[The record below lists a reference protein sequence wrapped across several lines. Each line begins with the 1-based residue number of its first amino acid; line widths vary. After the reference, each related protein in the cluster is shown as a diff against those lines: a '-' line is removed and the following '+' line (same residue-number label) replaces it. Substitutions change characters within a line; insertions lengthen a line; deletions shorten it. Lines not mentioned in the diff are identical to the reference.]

1 MVMTLTQLRAELLE
15 RRPNP
20 VTVDALLAN
29 YVVDAARV
37 EEYKQHRVELCPR
50 LGNLGLLMVHSPGQ
64 ATRAERRGDGMIT
77 LELCYH
83 TKLGAGV
90 VRYLRD
96 VESTDKALKSLMRR
110 HIEADL
116 YVQGERDEQGNRLPR
131 IGGVDEI
138 DGKWNYAYDPSV
150 FKEVEA

>member
-1 MVMTLTQLRAELLE
+1 
-15 RRPNP
+15 
-20 VTVDALLAN
+20 
-29 YVVDAARV
+29 
-37 EEYKQHRVELCPR
+37 
-50 LGNLGLLMVHSPGQ
+50 
-64 ATRAERRGDGMIT
+64 MIT
-77 LELCYH
+77 LELCYS

-131 IGGVDEI
+131 IGGVDEV